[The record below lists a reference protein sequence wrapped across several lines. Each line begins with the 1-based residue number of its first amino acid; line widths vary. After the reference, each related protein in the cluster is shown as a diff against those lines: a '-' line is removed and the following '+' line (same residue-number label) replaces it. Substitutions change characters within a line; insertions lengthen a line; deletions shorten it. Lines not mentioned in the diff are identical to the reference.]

1 MGLRPL
7 SSSHLSKEIIMA
19 LPNSGGGYQFTD
31 GNVNEIV
38 MGVQAAPQ
46 TATAT
51 ATLTAAQVTGGI
63 LVGNPSTTAA
73 SYTLPTATALDAVFN
88 NAKPNS
94 TFRLVVINLGTSTGL
109 ITMIAGTGITT
120 VGNLV
125 VAITGSA
132 AGVGGAAEFLF
143 RKTGDAAYTMY
154 RVA

>member
-1 MGLRPL
+1 
-7 SSSHLSKEIIMA
+7 MA

-31 GNVNEIV
+31 GNTNEIV

-73 SYTLPTATALDAVFN
+73 SYTLPTAAAIDAVFN
-88 NAKPNS
+88 NSKPNS

-109 ITMIAGTGITT
+109 ITMVVGTGITA

>member
-1 MGLRPL
+1 
-7 SSSHLSKEIIMA
+7 MA
-19 LPNSGGGYQFTD
+19 LPSVGGGYQNTD
-31 GNVNEIV
+31 GNQNEQTI
-38 MGVQAAPQ
+38 GTQAAPQ

-51 ATLTAAQVTGGI
+51 ATLTVAQTTGGI

-73 SYTLPTATALDAVFN
+73 SYTLPTATAIDAVMTN
-88 NAKPNS
+88 MKTNS
-94 TFRLVVINLGTSTGL
+94 TFKLVIINLGTSTGL
-109 ITMIAGTGITT
+109 ITVVVGTGITA

-143 RKTGDAAYTMY
+143 RKTGDAAYSVY